1 MMKQR
6 MNVLHVISALPV
18 GGVENQ
24 LCLVLKTYA
33 RDRVFPC
40 VCSLSDKGE
49 VGPEIEAAGIE
60 VVSLNKLRHGFDWS
74 IVKDLMRLIRQ
85 RDIQVVRTHQ
95 YHANL
100 YGRLAAWLCRVPCIV
115 PSIHNV
121 YTRDRKVHRR
131 VLNYLLGRISDR
143 VIAVSTAV
151 KDDIMAYDGL
161 SVDKIS
167 VLYNGVEEDRFA
179 GVDGAGARS
188 VFHIPADAIVVGTV
202 GRLKHQ
208 KGQEYLVEAMS
219 MVLKKFPGTVLLIV
233 GDGPAGGE
241 LRELVKQRE
250 MEDRVIFTG
259 SRRDVPA
266 MLAAMDIFV
275 FPSLWEG
282 LPNALIE
289 AMTAGKAI
297 IATDIKPN
305 REVLGSEHAGVF
317 VPCEDSAAIAAG
329 ITQMLKDRE
338 SALRFASAAQER
350 ALSRFTINRTV
361 SAYTDLFE
369 EILGRKGWIEKGKE

>member
-1 MMKQR
+1 

-24 LCLVLKTYA
+24 LCLVLKNYDRA
-33 RDRVFPC
+33 RVLPC

-49 VGPEIEAAGIE
+49 VGQEIEAAGIE
-60 VVSLNKLRHGFDWS
+60 VVSLNRLRHGFDWS
-74 IVKDLMRLIRQ
+74 IVKELAQIIRQ
-85 RDIQVVRTHQ
+85 RDITVVRTHQ

-121 YTRDRKVHRR
+121 YTRDRKIHRR
-131 VLNYLLGRISDR
+131 VLNNLLGRVSDR
-143 VIAVSTAV
+143 VIAVSGAV
-151 KDDIMAYDGL
+151 KDDVIAFDGI
-161 SVDKIS
+161 SPDKIT
-167 VLYNGVEEDRFA
+167 VLYNGVEEGRFA
-179 GVDGAGARS
+179 GVDTAGARS
-188 VFHIPADAIVVGTV
+188 VLGIPEDGIVVGTV
-202 GRLKHQ
+202 GRLTHQ
-208 KGQEYLVEAMS
+208 KGQKYLLEAMPA
-219 MVLKKFPGTVLLIV
+219 VLKEFSGALLLVV
-233 GDGPAGGE
+233 GDGPAVNG
-241 LRELVKQRE
+241 LRELVKQTGL
-250 MEDRVIFTG
+250 DGSVIFTG

-289 AMTAGKAI
+289 AMAAGKTI

-305 REVLGSEHAGVF
+305 REVLGPEQAGVF
-317 VPCEDSAAIAAG
+317 VPCEDSTAIAAG
-329 ITQMLKDRE
+329 ITQLLRDRGLA
-338 SALRFASAAQER
+338 SRLASAAQKR
-350 ALSRFTINRTV
+350 ALATFTISRTV

-369 EILGRKGWIEKGKE
+369 EILARKGRK

>member
-1 MMKQR
+1 MLKQR

-24 LCLVLKTYA
+24 LCLLLKRYD

-49 VGPEIEAAGIE
+49 VGQEIEAAGIE
-60 VVSLNKLRHGFDWS
+60 VVSLNKLGHGFDWS
-74 IVKDLMRLIRQ
+74 IVKDLERVIRQ
-85 RDIQVVRTHQ
+85 RDIHVVRTHQ

-115 PSIHNV
+115 PSVHNV

-131 VLNYLLGRISDR
+131 ILNNLLGRISDK
-143 VIAVSTAV
+143 VVAVSGAV

-161 SVDKIS
+161 SPNKIT
-167 VLYNGVEEDRFA
+167 VLYNGVEEGRFA
-179 GVDGAGARS
+179 GVDGAGARIA
-188 VFHIPADAIVVGTV
+188 FGIPADAAVVGTV
-202 GRLKHQ
+202 GRLTHQ
-208 KGQEYLVEAMS
+208 KGQKYLVEAMS
-219 MVLKKFPGTVLLIV
+219 SVLKEFPGTVLLMV
-233 GDGPAGGE
+233 GDGPARSE
-241 LRELVKQRE
+241 LGELVKQRGI
-250 MEDRVIFTG
+250 EDRVVFTG
-259 SRRDVPA
+259 SRRDVPE

-297 IATDIKPN
+297 IATDIKSN
-305 REVLGSEHAGVF
+305 MEVLGSENSSIF
-317 VPCEDSAAIAAG
+317 VPCEDSTAIAAG
-329 ITQMLKDRE
+329 IKQLLRDRE
-338 SALRFASAAQER
+338 SALRLASAARER
-350 ALSRFTINRTV
+350 ALSRFTVNRTV

-369 EILGRKGWIEKGKE
+369 EILGKKGWLD

>member
-1 MMKQR
+1 

-24 LCLVLKTYA
+24 LCLVLKSYDRA
-33 RDRVFPC
+33 RVLPC

-49 VGPEIEAAGIE
+49 VGKEIEAAGIE
-60 VVSLNKLRHGFDWS
+60 VVNLNRLRHGFDWS
-74 IVKDLMRLIRQ
+74 IVKELAQIIRH
-85 RDIQVVRTHQ
+85 RDIAVVRTHQ

-121 YTRDRKVHRR
+121 YTRDRKIHRR
-131 VLNYLLGRISDR
+131 VLNNILGRVSDR
-143 VIAVSTAV
+143 VIAVSGAV
-151 KDDIMAYDGL
+151 KDDVIAFDGI
-161 SVDKIS
+161 SPDKIT
-167 VLYNGVEEDRFA
+167 VLYNGVEEGRFA
-179 GVDGAGARS
+179 GVDTAGARS
-188 VFHIPADAIVVGTV
+188 VLGIPEDGIVVGTV
-202 GRLKHQ
+202 GRLTHQ
-208 KGQEYLVEAMS
+208 KGQKYLLEAMPA
-219 MVLKKFPGTVLLIV
+219 VLKEFPGALLLVV
-233 GDGPAGGE
+233 GDGPAVNG
-241 LRELVKQRE
+241 LRELVKQAGL
-250 MEDRVIFTG
+250 DGSVIFTG

-289 AMTAGKAI
+289 AMAAGKTI

-305 REVLGSEHAGVF
+305 REVLGHEQAGVF
-317 VPCEDSAAIAAG
+317 VPCEDSTAIAAG
-329 ITQMLKDRE
+329 ITQLLRDRG
-338 SALRFASAAQER
+338 LASRLAYAAQKR
-350 ALSRFTINRTV
+350 ALATFTISRTV

-369 EILGRKGWIEKGKE
+369 EILNKKDRSTL

>member
-1 MMKQR
+1 MITAKQR

-24 LCLVLKTYA
+24 LCLVLKRY
-33 RDRVFPC
+33 DRTRIFPC
-40 VCSLSDKGE
+40 VCSLSGKGE
-49 VGPEIEAAGIE
+49 VGREIEAAGIE

-74 IVKDLMRLIRQ
+74 IVKDLMRVIRQ
-85 RDIQVVRTHQ
+85 RDIRVVRTHQ

-131 VLNYLLGRISDR
+131 IFNNLLGRASDR
-143 VIAVSTAV
+143 VIAVSEAV

-161 SVDKIS
+161 SAGKIT
-167 VLYNGVEEDRFA
+167 VLCNGVEEDRFA
-179 GVDGAGARS
+179 GIDAAGARS
-188 VFHIPADAIVVGTV
+188 VLQIPAQDVVVGTV
-202 GRLKHQ
+202 GRLTHQ
-208 KGQEYLVEAMS
+208 KGQKYLVEAMS
-219 MVLKKFPGTVLLIV
+219 AVRKEFPRTVLLIV
-233 GDGPAGGE
+233 GDGPAGNE
-241 LRELVKQRE
+241 LRELVKQRGI
-250 MEDRVIFTG
+250 EDRVIFAG
-259 SRRDVPA
+259 SRGDVPV

-282 LPNALIE
+282 LPNSLVE
-289 AMTAGKAI
+289 AMAAGKAI

-305 REVLGSEHAGVF
+305 REVLGSENAGVF

-329 ITQMLKDRE
+329 ITQLIKDKE
-338 SALRFASAAQER
+338 LALRLASAAQER
-350 ALSRFTINRTV
+350 ALSRFTISRTV

-369 EILGRKGWIEKGKE
+369 DILKSKGRK

>member
-24 LCLVLKTYA
+24 LCLVLKRYDRA
-33 RDRVFPC
+33 RVFPC

-49 VGPEIEAAGIE
+49 VGREIEAAGIE
-60 VVSLNKLRHGFDWS
+60 VVSLNKLRHGFDWG
-74 IVKDLMRLIRQ
+74 IVKDLMRVIRQ

-131 VLNYLLGRISDR
+131 VLNNLLGRISDR
-143 VIAVSTAV
+143 VIAVSAAV

-161 SVDKIS
+161 SADKIT

-179 GVDGAGARS
+179 GVDGAGARA
-188 VFHIPADAIVVGTV
+188 VFRIPADAIVVGTV

-208 KGQEYLVEAMS
+208 KGQKYLVEAMS
-219 MVLKKFPGTVLLIV
+219 
-233 GDGPAGGE
+233 DGPE
-241 LRELVKQRE
+241 KISPYSPSDCWRWTRRERTQRTRE
-250 MEDRVIFTG
+250 TEGDRRQCHFY
-259 SRRDVPA
+259 
-266 MLAAMDIFV
+266 
-275 FPSLWEG
+275 G
-282 LPNALIE
+282 LTQGCAC
-289 AMTAGKAI
+289 
-297 IATDIKPN
+297 
-305 REVLGSEHAGVF
+305 HACGNGYFCLPVF
-317 VPCEDSAAIAAG
+317 VG
-329 ITQMLKDRE
+329 
-338 SALRFASAAQER
+338 RFAECPCRGHGSWKADHC
-350 ALSRFTINRTV
+350 
-361 SAYTDLFE
+361 Y
-369 EILGRKGWIEKGKE
+369 

>member
-1 MMKQR
+1 VIKVKQR

-24 LCLVLKTYA
+24 LCLVLKRYDMA
-33 RDRVFPC
+33 RVFPC

-49 VGPEIEAAGIE
+49 VGREIEASGIE
-60 VVSLNKLRHGFDWS
+60 VVSLDKLRHGFDWS
-74 IVKDLMRLIRQ
+74 IVKDLMRVIRQ

-121 YTRDRKVHRR
+121 YTRDRKIHRR
-131 VLNYLLGRISDR
+131 VLNNLLGRVSDR
-143 VIAVSTAV
+143 VIAVSEAV
-151 KDDIMAYDGL
+151 KDDIVAYDRL
-161 SVDKIS
+161 SADKIT
-167 VLYNGVEEDRFA
+167 VLYNGVEENRFA
-179 GVDGAGARS
+179 GVDATEARS
-188 VFHIPADAIVVGTV
+188 AFRIPADAIVVGTV
-202 GRLKHQ
+202 GRLMHQ
-208 KGQEYLVEAMS
+208 KGQKYLVESMS
-219 MVLKKFPGTVLLIV
+219 VVLKEFPLTVLLIV
-233 GDGPAGGE
+233 GDGPAGNE
-241 LRELVKQRE
+241 LRELAKQRGIE
-250 MEDRVIFTG
+250 NRVIFTG
-259 SRRDVPA
+259 SRKDVPA

-289 AMTAGKAI
+289 AMAAGKTI

-305 REVLGSEHAGVF
+305 REVMGPEHAGVF

-329 ITQMLKDRE
+329 IRQLLRDRE
-338 SALRFASAAQER
+338 SALRLASAAQER
-350 ALSRFTINRTV
+350 ALSRFNINRTV
-361 SAYTDLFE
+361 STYTDLFE
-369 EILGRKGWIEKGKE
+369 EILGRKCGE